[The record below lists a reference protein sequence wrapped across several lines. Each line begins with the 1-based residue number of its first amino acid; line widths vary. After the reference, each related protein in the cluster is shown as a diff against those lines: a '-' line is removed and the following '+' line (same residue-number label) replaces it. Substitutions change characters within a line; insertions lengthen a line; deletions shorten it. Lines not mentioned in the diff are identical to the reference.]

1 MESELDG
8 LRILLVEDNER
19 LRGILARSLEVLGC
33 SVLQAA
39 NASSAIQLLNDGA
52 DCDLLLT
59 DLRMPGDI
67 DGVELAH
74 RVTRLRP
81 GIRVLLQTGYY
92 ENFSADYAV
101 LQKPFTLDQLM
112 ESLKSVVGAKR

>member
-1 MESELDG
+1 MEQSLAG
-8 LRILLVEDNER
+8 RKILLVEDNER
-19 LRGILARSLEVLGC
+19 LRKILVRSLEVLGC
-33 SVLQAA
+33 NVAQAQDA
-39 NASSAIQLLNDGA
+39 RSAMAALVDGV
-52 DCDLLLT
+52 DCELLLT

-92 ENFSADYAV
+92 ENFAADYAV
-101 LQKPFTLDQLM
+101 LQKPFTLDQLFAA
-112 ESLKSVVGAKR
+112 LQSVLGAQR

>member
-1 MESELDG
+1 MDNSVAG
-8 LRILLVEDNER
+8 VKILLVEDNER
-19 LRGILARSLEVLGC
+19 LRKILARSLEVLGC
-33 SVLQAA
+33 SVAQAPDA
-39 NASSAIQLLNDGA
+39 KTAMVLLTDGV
-52 DCDLLLT
+52 DCELLLT

-92 ENFSADYAV
+92 ENFAADYAV

-112 ESLKSVVGAKR
+112 EALQSAMGVQK